1 MFYRNRRCNP
11 TVSITVTSVL
21 LLGSVVLVSH
31 LSTPATAQPID
42 MLDQIGTE
50 SRRMF
55 YKMLEYLGDYDEL
68 EDEGA
73 QEREEK
79 GGALPLQTSNRVEV
93 AGRDE
98 QCKLPPRRGVCRAL
112 LPRYRYD
119 PAQKEC
125 IEFKF
130 GGCDGNAN
138 NFMSY
143 KQCMEACKGV

>member
-1 MFYRNRRCNP
+1 MVCGK
-11 TVSITVTSVL
+11 SVL
-21 LLGSVVLVSH
+21 LGGSAVAVLVA
-31 LSTPATAQPID
+31 LCLVTEPATAQPID
-42 MLDQIGTE
+42 MLDQLGTE

-68 EDEGA
+68 EDEGP

-79 GGALPLQTSNRVEV
+79 VGSLPLQTSNRVEV
-93 AGRDE
+93 AAASGRDE

-119 PAQKEC
+119 PAQQDC